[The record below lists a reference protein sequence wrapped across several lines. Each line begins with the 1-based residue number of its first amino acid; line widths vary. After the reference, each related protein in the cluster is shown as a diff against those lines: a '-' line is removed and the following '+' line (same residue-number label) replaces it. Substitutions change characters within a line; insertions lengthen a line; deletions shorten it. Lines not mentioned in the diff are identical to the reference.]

1 MNDAILKIENL
12 SVGYSTPVC
21 SNIYAQVREG
31 EMVGLIGKNGSGK
44 STLIKTVIGIEN
56 QLSGKILIN
65 NEDINSWSV
74 QKRAKNIAVV
84 FSRLNQVPGISVFDL
99 VALGRL
105 PYGNGVRQL
114 KKFEIELIENA
125 LNLIG
130 IEHLKNKMSNKLSDG
145 QLQMVMIARALVQD
159 TQLVVMDEPTSHLDI
174 ENQFKIFELIDR
186 LSKETSK
193 VFIVASH
200 QIDMLLQSS
209 TQIWWIDEG
218 SFHAGYPEQIAYNQK
233 IFDKLSQSKIKFNYL
248 SGRFE
253 FQHHKTKKVSFK
265 GDGKSL
271 SYWLISALDRNGFAL
286 DDQSNWK
293 IEVKEDEIR
302 LNNDRF
308 ESIEKL
314 INYLKSIENE

>member
-21 SNIYAQVREG
+21 SNIYDQVREG

-84 FSRLNQVPGISVFDL
+84 FSRLNQVPGITVFDL

-114 KKFEIELIENA
+114 KKSEIELIENA

-130 IEHLKNKMSNKLSDG
+130 IDHLKNKMPINLRIGKCKWE
-145 QLQMVMIARALVQD
+145 R
-159 TQLVVMDEPTSHLDI
+159 
-174 ENQFKIFELIDR
+174 
-186 LSKETSK
+186 
-193 VFIVASH
+193 
-200 QIDMLLQSS
+200 MLRP
-209 TQIWWIDEG
+209 W
-218 SFHAGYPEQIAYNQK
+218 Y
-233 IFDKLSQSKIKFNYL
+233 
-248 SGRFE
+248 
-253 FQHHKTKKVSFK
+253 KT
-265 GDGKSL
+265 
-271 SYWLISALDRNGFAL
+271 
-286 DDQSNWK
+286 
-293 IEVKEDEIR
+293 IR
-302 LNNDRF
+302 LWWLEHR
-308 ESIEKL
+308 IHIWTK
-314 INYLKSIENE
+314 